1 MSQVWNLMEQLHTHT
16 YTHNHI
22 YIYTLYIYICIYLC
36 RTYHHTVSASVT
48 TLRILM
54 DFRGR
59 LSRSIS
65 ECFNHFRVRIRWG
78 DQDGM
83 KIILIT
89 LITYRYIRIQYT
101 HAYIYTYGIYTWFEQ
116 IYREICVYLYIYL
129 VFWLASILGYFSFV
143 MQILGAVPLIRDGSS
158 ET

>member
-1 MSQVWNLMEQLHTHT
+1 MAQVWNLMEQLHTHT

-22 YIYTLYIYICIYLC
+22 YIYIYIHCIYIYICIYLC

-101 HAYIYTYGIYTWFEQ
+101 HAYIYIHMVYTHGLSKYIER
-116 IYREICVYLYIYL
+116 YVYIYIFGVL
-129 VFWLASILGYFSFV
+129 VGFYPRVL
-143 MQILGAVPLIRDGSS
+143 LICDADSGSS
-158 ET
+158 SID